1 MLTKVYRG
9 LFLHI
14 TSFFLGTKK
23 TVGEFFN
30 PGLNCSDILDKLDD
44 AKDGFYW
51 ITLKR
56 SNPVKVSVFAVFNI
70 HHFRLFLHVLKYY
83 DLQQLMCLNVLV
95 QGRRNWGGGQEG
107 QLPPLPFVAT
117 SKGGKRAL

>member
-1 MLTKVYRG
+1 MLRKVYRD

-14 TSFFLGTKK
+14 TSFFLGRKK

-56 SNPVKVSVFAVFNI
+56 SNPVKVSACRPILIFQHSTFPFI
-70 HHFRLFLHVLKYY
+70 SFRFRL
-83 DLQQLMCLNVLV
+83 LQQ
-95 QGRRNWGGGQEG
+95 
-107 QLPPLPFVAT
+107 
-117 SKGGKRAL
+117 

>member
-1 MLTKVYRG
+1 MEYISDLNCPTFQAQIARLSFITKNWGGGRPPAPPPRLVRLC
-9 LFLHI
+9 LFSDI

-30 PGLNCSDILDKLDD
+30 PGLNCSDIMDKLDD

-56 SNPVKVSVFAVFNI
+56 SNPVKVSVFVVFNI
-70 HHFRLFLHVLKYY
+70 HHFRLFPSCFEIL
-83 DLQQLMCLNVLV
+83 
-95 QGRRNWGGGQEG
+95 
-107 QLPPLPFVAT
+107 
-117 SKGGKRAL
+117 

>member
-1 MLTKVYRG
+1 MLRKVYRG

-56 SNPVKVSVFAVFNI
+56 SNPVKVSVFAV
-70 HHFRLFLHVLKYY
+70 LKCYY
-83 DLQQLMCLNVLV
+83 LQQ
-95 QGRRNWGGGQEG
+95 
-107 QLPPLPFVAT
+107 
-117 SKGGKRAL
+117 

>member
-1 MLTKVYRG
+1 MFSKRPGHPSYTFNCYNLSIGDIKGISQLTKVFRD
-9 LFLHI
+9 LFSDI
-14 TSFFLGTKK
+14 TSFLLGTKK

-56 SNPVKVSVFAVFNI
+56 SNPVKVSVFVVFNI
-70 HHFRLFLHVLKYY
+70 HHFRLFPSCFEIL
-83 DLQQLMCLNVLV
+83 
-95 QGRRNWGGGQEG
+95 
-107 QLPPLPFVAT
+107 
-117 SKGGKRAL
+117 